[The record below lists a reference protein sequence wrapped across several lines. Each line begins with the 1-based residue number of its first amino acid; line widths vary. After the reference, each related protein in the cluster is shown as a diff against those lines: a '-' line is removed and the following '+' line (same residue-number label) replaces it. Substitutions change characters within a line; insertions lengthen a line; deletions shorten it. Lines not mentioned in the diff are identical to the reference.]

1 MEDHYTILDVP
12 PTASRQEI
20 EAAWR
25 RAVKMWHPDRN
36 SSIEA
41 KVRLQAINTARGTL
55 VDDLARRRYD
65 RENGF
70 NRPSTPNERMK
81 PPVRP
86 GDHANGS
93 PEPVSSRATRENG
106 SGAQRRR
113 ESEAPKPAAA
123 NSEWWARFADAAQRN
138 AEKLRNE
145 AIRTAAEVDRADSAI
160 ILERRPRFRRYVI
173 MPAGAAAIVIAAVL
187 TLILV

>member
-1 MEDHYTILDVP
+1 MEDHYSILDVP
-12 PTASRQEI
+12 HTASIQEI

-41 KVRLQAINTARGTL
+41 NVRLQAINTARSIL

-70 NRPSTPNERMK
+70 NLSSVPNERMK

-86 GDHANGS
+86 GDIGNGS
-93 PEPVSSRATRENG
+93 PEPVSSRPAREDG
-106 SGAQRRR
+106 RSAQRRR
-113 ESEAPKPAAA
+113 ESEAPRPAAG
-123 NSEWWARFADAAQRN
+123 NSEWWARFAVAAQRN
-138 AEKLRNE
+138 AQKLRNE
-145 AIRTAAEVDRADSAI
+145 AVRTAAENDRADSTVT
-160 ILERRPRFRRYVI
+160 LERRPRLKRYVI
-173 MPAGAAAIVIAAVL
+173 MPAGAAAIVIATLL